1 MGIKGIYGELG
12 PGQRVSLAKL
22 AADALKNDHKPFRLA
37 IDIAIWQ
44 FQTQAARGGTN
55 PAIRTLF
62 YRLVRLLAT
71 SITPIFVFDGP
82 NKPALKRNKRSGRG
96 DGVATAQAKR
106 LIRLFGFSYHD
117 APGEAEAECALLQK
131 QGIVDAVLSEDVD
144 TIMFG
149 CTRTLRNWSAEG
161 TTSKTPTHV
170 SLYDVNDPAIANIGL
185 GREGM
190 VLVALMSGGDYLPD
204 GIPGCGV
211 KVACEAAQAGYGKS
225 VCSLKTSDEAGLH
238 AWRQSLMHEL
248 KTNEKGYFRTKH
260 KALAI
265 PEDFPNLEVLRFY
278 THPAVSQQAKLD
290 AVRQKL
296 ERKREIQLE
305 DLREFTR
312 ETFDW
317 DFRIGAIKF
326 IRVLGHALLVQK
338 LLQGQEEGLH
348 LIQRISGRR
357 QHITTQGTSE
367 LRVSYI
373 PQDVVPIDLSREV
386 DEDVSYGRDGL
397 ALNSDNEFEAG
408 SNAMDPAEEAKTIS
422 GKVFDVAKPELAWVL
437 EDVVRQYASEAVKT
451 WEESEAAKVSRRS
464 PTKKASGGRSRK
476 AVSVPAAGTLDG
488 FVRTTK
494 LQSTADKGVGKDLG
508 ESAGANRSQPPKSNI
523 LRIPRPIPSR
533 QMSKPSS
540 PLASSPERPTTSW
553 TTGSSPRT
561 PRQRGPAAQP
571 EAILISSSPVAAPPS
586 PLPPMSA
593 SPTAQSRLRPATKG
607 RDDQSSPLHPVH
619 PLSRESPK
627 SKASHTRKQRAAA
640 TKKAEAAKKPQ
651 ESRFKQLSMD
661 MFATQSPRPLEPRS
675 QPISPPTRAK
685 PPGRRGDDECDVV
698 DITAVD
704 GETLSEG
711 PGSPGKRR
719 SQGDSR
725 SPTTSAAHSPCR
737 KKKLLVPHVSADG
750 FFTEV
755 EVDEAERDARMTRGV
770 RAGVARYSDVAL
782 IDLTGGD

>member
-494 LQSTADKGVGKDLG
+494 LQSTADKGVGKDLA

-533 QMSKPSS
+533 QMSNEGPQLS
-540 PLASSPERPTTSW
+540 
-553 TTGSSPRT
+553 
-561 PRQRGPAAQP
+561 QRRF
-571 EAILISSSPVAAPPS
+571 S
-586 PLPPMSA
+586 
-593 SPTAQSRLRPATKG
+593 SRLVPSQRHL
-607 RDDQSSPLHPVH
+607 R
-619 PLSRESPK
+619 LSLPS
-627 SKASHTRKQRAAA
+627 